1 MFLKTDMTKMRKS
14 IFFFYFTISEHPI
27 NLKRYLH
34 GPLPNQTKQGKQ
46 EKKNCLHPI
55 FGGLQVFLTIG
66 FVDPI
71 CAY

>member
-1 MFLKTDMTKMRKS
+1 MFLKTDMPKMRKKPL
-14 IFFFYFTISEHPI
+14 YLLHISFWTPC
-27 NLKRYLH
+27 KSKKVH

-46 EKKNCLHPI
+46 EKKCLHPI